1 MGNTQQQ
8 RSDRARHLISIGASA
23 LTRALPG
30 LAWMRRYDRSSL
42 GSDMIAG
49 LTIAAVIL
57 PVAMA
62 YGRLAGLP
70 PVAGIYASMLP
81 LIAYALFGSS
91 KHIILGPD
99 ASSAALV
106 AAAVAPLAQGSV
118 TRYAWLAAALAIET
132 GLLCLIAGVARLGF
146 IASFLS
152 KPILVGYLNGL
163 ALTVIVSQLPA
174 ILGIHTSASGFFP
187 ELGQIFVE
195 MRHIHPL
202 TLAIGL
208 GVLVVVWVL
217 WRVAPG
223 TPGPL
228 FAVIGATLVVSVWRL
243 NTLGVSTIGAIPSG
257 LPALTL
263 PVVTLDDM
271 TRLLGDAVGIAL
283 LTYSDTILNAR
294 AFTTGEGAR
303 VDANQELIS
312 LGIAN
317 SAAGLSQGF
326 PISASGTRTA
336 VNVAAGGKTQLVSII
351 AAVALALMLLFLT
364 GPLSSFPTA
373 ALGAILIVASVR
385 LFDMGTIRTL
395 ARTDWRELLIA
406 LVTLIGVLAVGLLE
420 GIVLAIALSLLL
432 LLARAVRPH
441 DAVLGEVAG
450 VDGFQDIEE
459 FPRSETVPG
468 LLVYRFD
475 GPLFFANADHFEH
488 RVHELVED
496 QHGPIEWFLLDAEA
510 VTDIDATAAD
520 IVEQVRHDLA
530 QRGILFVIAR
540 AKQPLRAR
548 LKRVGLFDKIGKPQF
563 YASIRSAVAAFNARK
578 RS

>member
-1 MGNTQQQ
+1 MGDTQQQ
-8 RSDRARHLISIGASA
+8 RSDRARRLASVGAAA
-23 LTRALPG
+23 LRRAVPG
-30 LAWMRRYDRSSL
+30 LAWMRHYDRSWL
-42 GSDMIAG
+42 GSDVVAG
-49 LTIAAVIL
+49 ITIAAVIL

-81 LIAYALFGSS
+81 LIAYAFFGSS
-91 KHIILGPD
+91 KRLILGPD

-106 AAAVAPLAQGSV
+106 AAAVAPLANGSPS
-118 TRYAWLAAALAIET
+118 RYASLAAALAIET

-163 ALTVIVSQLPA
+163 ALTVIVSQAPA

-187 ELGQIFVE
+187 EVGQILAE
-195 MRHIHPL
+195 IRHTQPL
-202 TLAIGL
+202 TMAIGV

-228 FAVIGATLVVSVWRL
+228 FAVIGATLAVSIWRL
-243 NTLGVSTIGAIPSG
+243 DTLGVSTIGAIPTG
-257 LPALTL
+257 LPSLTL
-263 PVVTLDDM
+263 PAVTASDM
-271 TRLLGDAVGIAL
+271 THLLSDAVGIAL
-283 LTYSDTILNAR
+283 LTFSDTVLNAR
-294 AFTTGEGAR
+294 AFSAGAR
-303 VDANQELIS
+303 LNANQELIS

-336 VNVAAGGKTQLVSII
+336 VNEAAGGKTQLVSII
-351 AAVALALMLLFLT
+351 AALALALMLLFLT

-373 ALGAILIVASVR
+373 ALGAILIVAAVR
-385 LFDMGTIRTL
+385 LFDMGTFRAL

-432 LLARAVRPH
+432 LLARTVRPH
-441 DAVLGEVAG
+441 DAVLGEVEG

-459 FPRSETVPG
+459 FPQGVTVPG

-475 GPLFFANADHFEH
+475 GPLFFANADYFEH
-488 RVHELVED
+488 RVTELVDD
-496 QHGPIEWFLLDAEA
+496 QNGPVEWFLLDAEA
-510 VTDIDATAAD
+510 ITDIDTTAAD
-520 IVEQVRHDLA
+520 IVENVRRDLA
-530 QRGILFVIAR
+530 QRGILFVVAR

-548 LKRVGLFDKIGKPQF
+548 LHRIGLFDKIGKPHF
-563 YASIRSAVAAFNARK
+563 YASIRSAVAAFDARE
-578 RS
+578 RA